1 VLPGIYENRTELIQL
16 KVEEEKETFVVIV
29 SEKTFDKRNTLGIKT
44 YDFDGILLG
53 NTKLD
58 PEFNRSLIFGRA
70 AEFDYD
76 GSLIAGT
83 YSGKRSSYS
92 QGLFVATID
101 PQEKQKVNY
110 YNFAD
115 LENFFSY
122 MKAKRRNRIANK
134 IERKKVKGKKIKF
147 NYRLLVHEI
156 IENNGQYIMLGEA
169 FYPKY
174 NTTPSYAGSSAYTT
188 AGNYGSY
195 FAGYRYTH
203 AIVIGFNNKG
213 KILWDNS
220 FQIEDVLSLSLDQY
234 VHADVREEDIVL
246 FYMYDNEIRT
256 KIIKGNEVVEGKSF
270 DNIKL
275 SFQDDVLKNSY
286 SDIGGLELWY
296 GNTFYAYGTQNIKNL
311 RDQGVK
317 LNRRVFFIN
326 KVEYK

>member
-1 VLPGIYENRTELIQL
+1 
-16 KVEEEKETFVVIV
+16 
-29 SEKTFDKRNTLGIKT
+29 
-44 YDFDGILLG
+44 
-53 NTKLD
+53 
-58 PEFNRSLIFGRA
+58 
-70 AEFDYD
+70 
-76 GSLIAGT
+76 
-83 YSGKRSSYS
+83 
-92 QGLFVATID
+92 
-101 PQEKQKVNY
+101 
-110 YNFAD
+110 
-115 LENFFSY
+115 
-122 MKAKRRNRIANK
+122 
-134 IERKKVKGKKIKF
+134 
-147 NYRLLVHEI
+147 
-156 IENNGQYIMLGEA
+156 MLGEA

-174 NTTPSYAGSSAYTT
+174 NSTASYAGNSAYT
-188 AGNYGSY
+188 APGNYNSY

-234 VHADVREEDIVL
+234 VHADVREDDIVL

-256 KIIKGNEVVEGKSF
+256 KIIKGNEVIEGKSF

-286 SDIGGLELWY
+286 SNIGGLELWY
-296 GNTFYAYGTQNIKNL
+296 NNIFYAYGTQNIKNL